1 MDKFLIFIISYISG
15 SIPFSFLL
23 AKYCKGIDL
32 RETGSKNV
40 GATNLYRLCGFKY
53 AFFGFLLDFLKG
65 FLTLYFI
72 ERYINVNELILIFV
86 AFFVILGH
94 VFPVFLNFKGGKG
107 VSTTAG
113 VLLFLDYR
121 IFLIVFVFFWIVFF
135 FKKTVSLASVLSAF
149 LLIIISAIF
158 FVYRVLNIER
168 ALFFAIIGILIIVFH
183 RENIKRILNKEEKR
197 IDER

>member
-1 MDKFLIFIISYISG
+1 MGKFLIFIISYISG

-65 FLTLYFI
+65 FLTMFFL
-72 ERYINVNELILIFV
+72 ERFLNVNELTLIFV

-94 VFPVFLNFKGGKG
+94 VFPIFLSFKGGKG
-107 VSTTAG
+107 VSTAAG
-113 VLLFLDYR
+113 VLFFLDYR
-121 IFLIVFVFFWIVFF
+121 IFLIVFVFFWLIFFIKRIVSF
-135 FKKTVSLASVLSAF
+135 ASIFAAI
-149 LLIIISAIF
+149 LLIITSIIF
-158 FVYRVLNIER
+158 FLLGITGIER
-168 ALFFAIIGILIIVFH
+168 VVFFVILGLLIIVFH
-183 RENIKRILNKEEKR
+183 RENIKRILNKEEKK
-197 IDER
+197 INER

>member
-1 MDKFLIFIISYISG
+1 MNRLVLFVIAYISG
-15 SIPFSFLL
+15 SIPFSFVL
-23 AKYCKGIDL
+23 AKYCKGVDL

-40 GATNLYRLCGFKY
+40 GATNLYRFCGIKY
-53 AFFGFLLDFLKG
+53 AFLGFLFDFLKG
-65 FLTLYFI
+65 FLTMFCL
-72 ERYINVNELILIFV
+72 ERFINVNELTLIFV

-94 VFPVFLNFKGGKG
+94 VFPIFLNFKGGKG

-113 VLLFLDYR
+113 VLFFLDYR

-183 RENIKRILNKEEKR
+183 RENIKRMLNKEEKK
-197 IDER
+197 INER

>member
-1 MDKFLIFIISYISG
+1 MNKLMLFFIAYISG

-53 AFFGFLLDFLKG
+53 AFFGFFLDFFKG
-65 FLTLYFI
+65 FLTLYLI
-72 ERYINVNELILIFV
+72 ERFLNVNELTLIFV

-94 VFPVFLNFKGGKG
+94 VFPIFLNFKGGKG

-113 VLLFLDYR
+113 VLFFLDYR
-121 IFLIVFVFFWIVFF
+121 IFLIVFVFFWLIFFIKRIVSF
-135 FKKTVSLASVLSAF
+135 ASIFAAI
-149 LLIIISAIF
+149 LLIITSIIF
-158 FVYRVLNIER
+158 FLLGITGIER
-168 ALFFAIIGILIIVFH
+168 VVFFVILGLLIIVFH
-183 RENIKRILNKEEKR
+183 RENIKRILNKEEKK
-197 IDER
+197 INER

>member
-1 MDKFLIFIISYISG
+1 MGKFLIFIISYISG

-65 FLTLYFI
+65 FFALYIISKFFNANELTL
-72 ERYINVNELILIFV
+72 ILSG
-86 AFFVILGH
+86 FFVILGH

-107 VSTTAG
+107 VSTAAG
-113 VLLFLDYR
+113 VLFFLDYR
-121 IFLIVFVFFWIVFF
+121 IFVIVFVFFWLIFFIKRIVSF
-135 FKKTVSLASVLSAF
+135 ASIFAAI
-149 LLIIISAIF
+149 LLIITSVIF
-158 FVYRVLNIER
+158 FLLGITGIER
-168 ALFFAIIGILIIVFH
+168 VVFFVILGLLIIVFH
-183 RENIKRILNKEEKR
+183 KENIKRILNKEEKK
-197 IDER
+197 INER